1 MKISNF
7 PLRMLALSVL
17 ILSLLPMFGAKDFNV
32 ESIRGSFYIYQPKE
46 NMQVGKES
54 KLMIVYCQYTDEYEK
69 FRECTNISAAPTL
82 NAPACIEIVSG
93 PRKSSESDDI
103 KNKLGKHT
111 MTTYYKFFH
120 YMVKPLQAGECTL
133 DNVTFT
139 VNGTQIKADPVT
151 LMIAPGEEPEPRD
164 YTLAEDVDD
173 EVEQPLNLWAYVK
186 TSNVNLRDAAA
197 TDGKIVGKANRGDF
211 YPIRQIDGDWALIE
225 IPYGG
230 ESSFNYINTRFI
242 TVLEPEV

>member
-1 MKISNF
+1 
-7 PLRMLALSVL
+7 
-17 ILSLLPMFGAKDFNV
+17 
-32 ESIRGSFYIYQPKE
+32 
-46 NMQVGKES
+46 
-54 KLMIVYCQYTDEYEK
+54 MIVYCQYTDEYEK

-151 LMIAPGEEPEPRD
+151 LMIAPGKNRNQEI
-164 YTLAEDVDD
+164 THWLKM
-173 EVEQPLNLWAYVK
+173 LMMK
-186 TSNVNLRDAAA
+186 SN
-197 TDGKIVGKANRGDF
+197 NR
-211 YPIRQIDGDWALIE
+211 LIC
-225 IPYGG
+225 G
-230 ESSFNYINTRFI
+230 RM
-242 TVLEPEV
+242 